1 LTTNSSSHHDAP
13 GTLKVVHYLG
23 AIDLRHGGVVRA
35 VLDLSESLARVGHRV
50 ALLTFDDRD
59 VPASWSRGAVGGP
72 GVPGVV
78 RLAAPGFA
86 GRLGSGALAE
96 AKGVISG
103 ADVVHLHAMWIP
115 SNEQI
120 AAVCR
125 AVGTPYVWSPHGMLD
140 DWCMAQKALKKRVY
154 HAAFA
159 RRALEGAAAVHCTA
173 EAELS
178 QASRWFGSARGR
190 GVVIPLPF
198 DLADYRDLPGPE
210 QARAKFGLRA
220 GEKTLLFLSRLH
232 PKKGVEVLVRAAAM
246 LRNTGTPTRLVIAG
260 GGDDAY
266 EQSLRGL
273 VKELGLGEAVLFAG
287 FVKGREKVSLYQAAD
302 VFVLPSSQE
311 NFGYVVVE
319 AMAAETP
326 VITTRGVAL
335 WPQLEREGLAVLVEP
350 TPEDVARE
358 IGGLLADPDR
368 ARAMARKGRAWC
380 LRELEPAGIIARFV
394 EMYGRALAMRAGAR
408 V

>member
-1 LTTNSSSHHDAP
+1 
-13 GTLKVVHYLG
+13 
-23 AIDLRHGGVVRA
+23 
-35 VLDLSESLARVGHRV
+35 
-50 ALLTFDDRD
+50 
-59 VPASWSRGAVGGP
+59 
-72 GVPGVV
+72 
-78 RLAAPGFA
+78 
-86 GRLGSGALAE
+86 
-96 AKGVISG
+96 
-103 ADVVHLHAMWIP
+103 
-115 SNEQI
+115 
-120 AAVCR
+120 
-125 AVGTPYVWSPHGMLD
+125 
-140 DWCMAQKALKKRVY
+140 
-154 HAAFA
+154 
-159 RRALEGAAAVHCTA
+159 
-173 EAELS
+173 
-178 QASRWFGSARGR
+178 
-190 GVVIPLPF
+190 
-198 DLADYRDLPGPE
+198 
-210 QARAKFGLRA
+210 
-220 GEKTLLFLSRLH
+220 
-232 PKKGVEVLVRAAAM
+232 
-246 LRNTGTPTRLVIAG
+246 
-260 GGDDAY
+260 
-266 EQSLRGL
+266 
-273 VKELGLGEAVLFAG
+273 VKELGLGAAVLFAG